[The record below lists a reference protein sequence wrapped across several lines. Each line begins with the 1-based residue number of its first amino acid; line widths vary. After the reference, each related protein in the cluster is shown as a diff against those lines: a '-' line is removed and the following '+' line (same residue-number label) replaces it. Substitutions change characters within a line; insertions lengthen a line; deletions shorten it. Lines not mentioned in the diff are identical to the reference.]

1 MTRLTAINPEVAEG
15 KSKALLEGVKAQLG
29 MAPNLMRTMA
39 HSPAVLDAY
48 LKFSGTLA
56 EGVLSKQHRE
66 QISLTVGEFN
76 QCGYCLAAHAT
87 LGKMVGLEPEQIQ
100 QSRMGSDADP
110 STDALLKFSRKILEK
125 RGFVSDQ
132 DLQDVRNAGHDAPEI
147 AEVVANV
154 ALNIFTN
161 YFNHMAQTEIDFPE
175 VESLD
180 SHAAACFQA
189 EGSTCS

>member
-1 MTRLTAINPEVAEG
+1 MPRLTAIAPEAAEG
-15 KSKALLEGVKAQLG
+15 KSKALLEGVQAQLG
-29 MAPNLMRTMA
+29 MTPNLMRTMA

-56 EGVLSKQHRE
+56 EGSLSKQHRE
-66 QISLTVGEFN
+66 QISLTVGESN

-100 QSRMGSDADP
+100 QSRSGSDTDP
-110 STDALLKFSRKILEK
+110 ATDALLKFSRKILEK
-125 RGFVSDQ
+125 QGFVSDQ
-132 DLQDVRNAGHDAPEI
+132 DLEDVRRAGHDDPAI

-175 VESLD
+175 VEPLD
-180 SHAAACFQA
+180 SHGAACCQT